1 MSDTSAY
8 PLRWR
13 GRETGPYTL
22 AEINRKLDDHEI
34 GMGHEIQYRDKW
46 ISVEEFLAT
55 LKLDSAP
62 QGKPDRTASSLPTGG
77 VSQPNA
83 REVGSGSQSPA
94 STYAEQPKRSAP
106 TAQAPPR
113 LEGRSRALEAAAGN
127 PRNRILYAGFAI
139 LLGFTG
145 FHNFYARHWMT
156 GLFQLILTVTT
167 YLLGFGIIATWVW
180 ALVEAVVI
188 RKDGY
193 GIRMH

>member
-13 GRETGPYTL
+13 GRETGPYTV
-22 AEINRKLDDHEI
+22 AEINRKLDEHEI
-34 GMGHEIQYRDKW
+34 GTGHEIQYQDKW
-46 ISVEEFLAT
+46 ISVEEFLAA
-55 LKLDSAP
+55 LKSDSDPAAKPARP
-62 QGKPDRTASSLPTGG
+62 QFLPPADDVMPRSARAVGPESITG
-77 VSQPNA
+77 
-83 REVGSGSQSPA
+83 SPR
-94 STYAEQPKRSAP
+94 SAEQPKRSS
-106 TAQAPPR
+106 QAPPR
-113 LEGRSRALEAAAGN
+113 LEGRSRAAAAVAR
-127 PRNRILYAGFAI
+127 PRNRIVYAMLAI

-193 GIRMH
+193 GTEMR